1 MCHSAQPFGARIIH
15 AIETDMPACDRGHGE
30 EFRLKRVRCQPG
42 VFVMSDQVGDGSG
55 LSAGSDSFTETTTQG
70 WGSRLGGSLVAAL
83 IGLILVPAA
92 IVLMYWNEGRAVD
105 GIRAL
110 DRGAASVV
118 EVNAAGVDP
127 ATNGKLVHVS
137 GVLQAAAPAK
147 DPVFGV
153 TGDGLVRLT
162 RSVEMYQWKETTNS
176 TSQQN
181 VGGSKTTQTTYNY
194 QRDWSAQPI
203 DSGHFKVPG
212 GHQNPAMQNR
222 SATFDGTGVKIGVW
236 QVDPSVLD
244 KITAFTPIQPQ
255 APPTAGYQA
264 SGDGYYHGQ
273 DPGTPAIGDERVN
286 FTAVPAQTVSVAAAQ
301 ASGVL
306 TAFRDGN
313 GYTIALAEPGVV
325 SADALFHDEK
335 KSEGVLTWI
344 LRVVGFVLVLIG
356 FVCMTRPLTML
367 FAVLPF
373 LESLVGAGAFVVAF
387 TLAVPVT
394 LLTISIAWIV
404 HRPLIGGLLLIGA
417 IGAWF
422 LLRKMHPRRTVRAAA

>member
-1 MCHSAQPFGARIIH
+1 
-15 AIETDMPACDRGHGE
+15 
-30 EFRLKRVRCQPG
+30 
-42 VFVMSDQVGDGSG
+42 MSDSFGDGG
-55 LSAGSDSFTETTTQG
+55 GVAAGSDNFTETTTQG

-83 IGLILVPAA
+83 IGLVLVPAA

-105 GIRAL
+105 AIRAL

-118 EVNAAGVDP
+118 DVNLATVDP
-127 ATNGKLVHVS
+127 ATNGKLVHVT
-137 GVLQAAAPAK
+137 GMLQAAAPAK

-194 QRDWSAQPI
+194 QRDWSSQPI

-212 GHQNPAMQNR
+212 GHQNPAMQHR
-222 SATFDGTGVKIGVW
+222 SATFDGTGVKLGAW
-236 QVDPSVLD
+236 QVDPAVLD

-255 APPTAGYQA
+255 APPPFGYQA
-264 SGDGYYHGQ
+264 SGDSYYHGQ
-273 DPGTPAIGDERVN
+273 DPGTPSIGDERVT

-344 LRVVGFVLVLIG
+344 LRVVGFVLLLIG
-356 FVCMTRPLTML
+356 FVCMTQPLTML

-373 LESLVGAGAFVVAF
+373 LESLVGAEAFVVAF
-387 TLAVPVT
+387 TFAVPVT
-394 LLTISIAWIV
+394 LLTIAIAWIV
-404 HRPLIGGLLLIGA
+404 HRPLIGGVLLIGA
-417 IGAWF
+417 VAAWF
-422 LLRKMHPRRTVRAAA
+422 LLRKMHPRRTVHAAA